1 MVVSRICNRN
11 VNWNPNTAGD
21 GSVIHAK
28 FPLFT
33 IVLFQSFNV
42 GSTFACLQHHGR
54 KAQRSM
60 NLEQLG

>member
-42 GSTFACLQHHGR
+42 GEHVRCLDAMAGKHSVQ
-54 KAQRSM
+54 
-60 NLEQLG
+60 